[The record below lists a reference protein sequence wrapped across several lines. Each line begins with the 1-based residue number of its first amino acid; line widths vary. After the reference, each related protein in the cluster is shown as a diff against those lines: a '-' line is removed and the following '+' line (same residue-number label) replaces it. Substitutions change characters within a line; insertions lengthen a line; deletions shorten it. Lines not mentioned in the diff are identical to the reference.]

1 MGAQMN
7 KITRRTLIA
16 GAAGV
21 AGLGGYRLAQQQGLI
36 PPDSGCLYGTGSTL
50 TYAAQRLLTK
60 NTMAREFRRDQIS
73 KVPFANGTAKPS
85 AEYQRHQAAGFAE
98 WRLTVEGMVARP
110 TAFSVADIKRFA
122 SRSQITHLA
131 CEEGWSYIAEWT
143 GAPLSNILD
152 QVGVDPKAKWI
163 VYFSIEPDWWE
174 SIDMDDAR
182 HPQTLVAHTLNGAD
196 LAVGLGAPLR
206 MRVPR
211 QLGYK
216 SIKFMNRIVV
226 ADNLKHFGK
235 GLGSNEPEG
244 GYSWY
249 AGI

>member
-1 MGAQMN
+1 MS
-7 KITRRTLIA
+7 ISRRKLIGGGVAAVA
-16 GAAGV
+16 GAAG
-21 AGLGGYRLAQQQGLI
+21 LTRLADQQGLI
-36 PPDSGCLYGTGSTL
+36 PPDSGCLYGTGTAL
-50 TYAAQRLLTK
+50 TYAAQRLLTR
-60 NTMAREFRRDQIS
+60 NAMAREFRRDQIS
-73 KVPFANGTAKPS
+73 KVPFANAHAKPS
-85 AEYQRHQAAGFAE
+85 AEYQRLQAGGFGD

-110 TAFSVADIKRFA
+110 SAFTVADIKRFA

-152 QVGVDPKAKWI
+152 QVGIDPKAKWI

-182 HPQTLVAHTLNGAD
+182 HPQTLIAHTLNGAD
-196 LAVGLGAPLR
+196 LTVDLGAPLR

-226 ADNLKHFGK
+226 ADNLKRFGK
-235 GLGSNEPEG
+235 GLGSNEPES

-249 AGI
+249 GGI